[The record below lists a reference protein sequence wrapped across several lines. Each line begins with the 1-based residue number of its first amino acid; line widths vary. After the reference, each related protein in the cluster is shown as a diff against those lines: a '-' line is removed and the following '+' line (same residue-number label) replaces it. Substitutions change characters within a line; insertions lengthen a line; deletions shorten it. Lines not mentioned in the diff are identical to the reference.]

1 MFYARPF
8 SFVFLSSPSFAR
20 RVTFFPSC
28 RQIRNKRISR
38 CGYGYFIRSAYHKA
52 LHWKNPQLQEK
63 VKKKVIVKEIRFSVT
78 PRQRE
83 ILTLL
88 SQRQQWTI
96 GEIASLLGVSSAA
109 ASKCVDRLERKKLVK
124 RRIDEW
130 DRRNV
135 LVSLTAISQ
144 SLLNESSS

>member
-1 MFYARPF
+1 MWLRLFR
-8 SFVFLSSPSFAR
+8 SFCQRENTLP
-20 RVTFFPSC
+20 
-28 RQIRNKRISR
+28 
-38 CGYGYFIRSAYHKA
+38 
-52 LHWKNPQLQEK
+52 LENPQLQEK
-63 VKKKVIVKEIRFSVT
+63 VKKKVIVKEIHVTVT

-124 RRIDEW
+124 RQIDEW

-135 LVSLTAISQ
+135 LVSLTAISH
-144 SLLNESSS
+144 SLLNES

>member
-1 MFYARPF
+1 M
-8 SFVFLSSPSFAR
+8 
-20 RVTFFPSC
+20 
-28 RQIRNKRISR
+28 
-38 CGYGYFIRSAYHKA
+38 
-52 LHWKNPQLQEK
+52 
-63 VKKKVIVKEIRFSVT
+63 KEIHVTVT

-96 GEIASLLGVSSAA
+96 GEIASLLSVSSAA

-124 RRIDEW
+124 RQIDEW

-135 LVSLTAISQ
+135 LVSLTAISH
-144 SLLNESSS
+144 SLLNES

>member
-1 MFYARPF
+1 M
-8 SFVFLSSPSFAR
+8 
-20 RVTFFPSC
+20 
-28 RQIRNKRISR
+28 
-38 CGYGYFIRSAYHKA
+38 
-52 LHWKNPQLQEK
+52 
-63 VKKKVIVKEIRFSVT
+63 KEIHVTVT

-124 RRIDEW
+124 RQIDEW

-135 LVSLTAISQ
+135 LVSLTAISH
-144 SLLNESSS
+144 SLLNES

>member
-1 MFYARPF
+1 M
-8 SFVFLSSPSFAR
+8 
-20 RVTFFPSC
+20 TFFSLC

-38 CGYGYFIRSAYHKA
+38 CGYGYFVLFVREKTPP
-52 LHWKNPQLQEK
+52 LENQQLQEK
-63 VKKKVIVKEIRFSVT
+63 VKKKVIVKEIHVTVT

-83 ILTLL
+83 ILILL

-96 GEIASLLGVSSAA
+96 GEIAALLGVSSAA

-124 RRIDEW
+124 RQVDEW

-135 LVSLTAISQ
+135 LVSLTAVSH
-144 SLLNESSS
+144 SLLNGPSS